1 MNSISKNV
9 YIEKLDHIVSKF
21 INTYDRVK
29 PVDVKSSTYIHF
41 SKEVNMKVLILKLVI
56 LLQHQ
61 HVKTILQK
69 ALFKSTVSWTCV
81 ISDLKGKKLV
91 TF

>member
-29 PVDVKSSTYIHF
+29 PVDVKSSTYIDF
-41 SKEVNMKVLILKLVI
+41 SKEVNDEDLN
-56 LLQHQ
+56 
-61 HVKTILQK
+61 
-69 ALFKSTVSWTCV
+69 FKIGDIVTTSTCKNNFA
-81 ISDLKGKKLV
+81 KGSV
-91 TF
+91 